1 MLLLFVYR
9 IRSHLKSSSSVEN
22 FLGRVVD
29 LMKHVAAVDAKVK
42 A

>member
-1 MLLLFVYR
+1 VKLVAWYDNEYGY
-9 IRSHLKSSSSVEN
+9 SA
-22 FLGRVVD
+22 RVVD